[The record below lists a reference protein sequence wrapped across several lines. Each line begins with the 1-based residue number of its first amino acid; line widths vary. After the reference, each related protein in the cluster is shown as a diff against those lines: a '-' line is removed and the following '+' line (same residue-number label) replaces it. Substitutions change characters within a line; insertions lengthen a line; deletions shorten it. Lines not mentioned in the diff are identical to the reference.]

1 MIKIYDIVA
10 PSIHQWESVIKGM
23 RNPMNS
29 WGKSDSIWDVIE
41 DPSPCNPE
49 DWVYIKIGENDLK
62 LMRSLVKAGSDHRK
76 FLRQLPVIMDIV
88 APTFFD
94 AELDTYK
101 VATVRNSCSFMHRGC
116 EKPFTIDDFSVY
128 GEFDREAIESAIDKL
143 NALREKYLATK
154 DDNIF
159 LQIRSILPSGY
170 NYRFTWSANYEVLW
184 NIYRARKN
192 HRLPEWREF
201 CQTIVREVPYFAE
214 IFEKEKE
221 DAKF

>member
-1 MIKIYDIVA
+1 MIKVENIVT
-10 PSIHQWESVIKGM
+10 PSSAQWDSVIRAC
-23 RNPMNS
+23 RNPYDS
-29 WGKSDSIWDVIE
+29 WGKSDSSYNVSEKSFLNSGEII
-41 DPSPCNPE
+41 
-49 DWVYIKIGENDLK
+49 YLKLGENDLG
-62 LMRSLVKAGSDHRK
+62 LLRRLAKAGSDHRK
-76 FLRQLPVIMDIV
+76 YLRQLSVIMDIV

-116 EKPFTIDDFSVY
+116 AKPFTIEDFSVY
-128 GEFDREAIESAIDKL
+128 GESDRESIKATIVRL
-143 NALREKYLATK
+143 NVLREKYLETK

-184 NIYRARKN
+184 NIYQARKN

-201 CQTIVREVPYFAE
+201 CQIIVREIPYFAE
-214 IFEKEKE
+214 ILGIEAEK
-221 DAKF
+221 